1 MQLRKPTIIKP
12 KETIDGKVNSN
23 KEKQVEDGK
32 N

>member
-1 MQLRKPTIIKP
+1 MQLRKPTMIKS
-12 KETIDGKVNSN
+12 KETIDRKVNSN